1 MISQPKTPFLGVV
14 FDGDHDF
21 EGPRSPKAHFDTV
34 NASGNL
40 QLDGEVVCQSVSL
53 AGDPPRLSESPHH
66 QIRKTKLGIAAPSD
80 PDSDASRRSQ
90 RALPH
95 REISLDHTSQST
107 TLSGSPDLMPA
118 KPEPATSVP
127 SPTSREIPRSDRN
140 IYLTTEALAALP
152 LRAQPPPPTE
162 MPAKPE
168 PMRSLLPREIS

>member
-80 PDSDASRRSQ
+80 PDSDAARRSQ

-95 REISLDHTSQST
+95 RERSLDHTSQST

-118 KPEPATSVP
+118 KPEPATSVR

-140 IYLTTEALAALP
+140 ISHHRSPRGSTSQGPA
-152 LRAQPPPPTE
+152 PPPPTE